1 MDGARL
7 VSTRCSNV
15 PVINFEF
22 SFSSHLGTQQVFE
35 RFRSMA
41 LEWRALKFICLF
53 KNLMFLFL
61 VCIGFG
67 YGVTHDF

>member
-1 MDGARL
+1 MDGESP

-15 PVINFEF
+15 PVVNFEF

-35 RFRSMA
+35 RFRFSA

-53 KNLMFLFL
+53 ENLIVLFL
-61 VCIGFG
+61 VCYCFWIQG
-67 YGVTHDF
+67 